1 MLTIN
6 VVKQN
11 NVIRSM
17 EYIGHAEY
25 DDMGRDVVCASAS
38 VALLTTVNACLEFDE
53 NSIKYREGKIVKLE
67 NLKHDNITNKLLYNL
82 ECVLGELERQYPN
95 NIKITQKEE

>member
-11 NVIRSM
+11 NVIVSM
-17 EYIGHAEY
+17 EYKGHAEY
-25 DDMGRDVVCASAS
+25 DDMGKDIVCASAS

-53 NSIKYREGKIVKLE
+53 NSIKYEESNTVKLE

-82 ECVLGELERQYPN
+82 ERVLSELEKQYPN